1 MNVPKW
7 MLPLV
12 ALLNVSTGAWA
23 QEYGDPKQGRALV
36 TQWCTACHVVDRSG
50 EGVDAGPPL
59 PALLDHDL
67 RTPDEIR
74 GWLADPHPP
83 MPDLDLTRQE
93 IEDVV
98 AYLESLRD
106 QNPRSSYP

>member
-1 MNVPKW
+1 MPKR
-7 MLPLV
+7 MLLLV
-12 ALLNVSTGAWA
+12 ALHTVTTSASA
-23 QEYGDPKQGRALV
+23 QEYGDPEQGRALV
-36 TQWCTACHVVDRSG
+36 TQWCTTCHVVDRSG
-50 EGVDAGPPL
+50 EGADVGPPL

-83 MPDLDLTRQE
+83 MPDLDLSRQE

-106 QNPRSSYP
+106 QTPQ